1 MGDGPVTRRGAADR
15 HADFNVTALDPRHP
29 DGEYSRVSKWF
40 HWITVPL
47 IVILLLSGL
56 TIRFIADE
64 PKIRFYMVHESLG
77 LLVLL
82 LSTAR
87 LTWRLTHRP
96 PAMASHLPPIER
108 SGANAVHHAVYVV
121 LIVQPILGFL
131 TTNAY
136 GFPQRDDRAFLG
148 FINLPKFMD
157 ANVDL
162 AHTLHWAHSIVGWL
176 LIPLLAMHVT
186 AVVYHHAIKG
196 DGTLMRMI

>member
-1 MGDGPVTRRGAADR
+1 MADGAFTDGRPADR
-15 HADFNVTALDPRHP
+15 RAGVNLTALDLHHP

-47 IVILLLSGL
+47 IAILLLSGL

-82 LSTAR
+82 LSAAR

-96 PAMASHLPPIER
+96 PAMAPHLPPIER
-108 SGANAVHHAVYVV
+108 LGANGVHRAVYIA

-136 GFPQRDDRAFLG
+136 GFPQRGDRAFLG
-148 FINLPKFMD
+148 FINLPTFMD

-176 LIPLLAMHVT
+176 LIPMLALHVT
-186 AVVYHHAIKG
+186 AIVYHHAIKG

>member
-1 MGDGPVTRRGAADR
+1 MADGAFAHGGAADR
-15 HADFNVTALDPRHP
+15 HAGVNAAELDPRHP

-40 HWITVPL
+40 HWLTVPMIAIL
-47 IVILLLSGL
+47 ILSGL
-56 TIRFIADE
+56 TIRFIAEE

-82 LSTAR
+82 LSAAR

-96 PAMASHLPPIER
+96 PPMASHLPRFER
-108 SGANAVHHAVYVV
+108 FGANAVHHAVYGA
-121 LIVQPILGFL
+121 LIVQPVLGFF

-148 FINLPKFMD
+148 FINLPRFMD

-176 LIPLLAMHVT
+176 LIPMLALHVT
-186 AVVYHHAIKG
+186 AVVYHHAIRG